1 MANIPNRTAMA
12 RQFCRSKTD
21 RPSINQHICEASL
34 VDRDIPDL
42 AAKRRT
48 RNLQLQ
54 TRNSPRAT
62 ACGPLARVPRAV
74 QSSAPMKVIDL
85 RREQNVSSINQ
96 LSRKY
101 APNGELVTQVS
112 AILSDVRQRGDLALI
127 DLAYRFDRAEF
138 TPHELAVSELEIEA
152 ATARVN
158 PELVDALEAA
168 HLNVTEFAS
177 RGLRADWKSTNA
189 QGAEVGERFDP
200 FRRVGVY
207 VPAGTAPLVSTAIMT
222 LSLAAAAGVPE
233 IVAVSP
239 VGADKTMN
247 PGLLTALKLAG
258 ATEIYKIGGAQA
270 IGALAFG
277 TEMILPVYKI
287 FGPGNAYV
295 TEAKRQVFGYVAVDL
310 IPGPSEIMVIADN
323 TANPSWVAADLLAQA
338 EHGRGSVICL
348 VALEEQVLEAVQ
360 NEIARQIKS
369 LSRGTALREV
379 LEQNAFFVL
388 AKNEEQSISI
398 ANAFAPEHIS
408 LVTQHS
414 EKMSEAIVN
423 AGAIF
428 IGGFSPVA
436 AGDFLAGP
444 SHELPT
450 GGAGKSFGGLT
461 VDQFQRRTSIIR
473 YDRESLS
480 KSVSIISQFSEI
492 EQLDG
497 HGRSVA
503 IRFE

>member
-1 MANIPNRTAMA
+1 
-12 RQFCRSKTD
+12 
-21 RPSINQHICEASL
+21 
-34 VDRDIPDL
+34 
-42 AAKRRT
+42 
-48 RNLQLQ
+48 
-54 TRNSPRAT
+54 
-62 ACGPLARVPRAV
+62 
-74 QSSAPMKVIDL
+74 MKVIDL
-85 RREQNVSSINQ
+85 RAERDFSSISQ
-96 LSRKY
+96 LSRRY
-101 APNGELVTQVS
+101 APDEKLVGQVS
-112 AILSDVRQRGDLALI
+112 NILSDVRHRGDLALI
-127 DLAYRFDRAEF
+127 DFARRFDRVEF
-138 TPHELAVSELEIEA
+138 RSNELVVSEFEIET
-152 ATARVN
+152 ATNLVK
-158 PELVDALEAA
+158 PESVDALEAA
-168 HLNVTEFAS
+168 HLNVTAFAS
-177 RGLRADWKSTNA
+177 HGLRADWKSKNA

-200 FRRVGVY
+200 FRRVGMY

-239 VGADKTMN
+239 VGPDKTMN
-247 PGLLTALKLAG
+247 PSLLTALRLAG

-277 TEMILPVYKI
+277 TETVRSVDKI

-295 TEAKRQVFGYVAVDL
+295 TEAKRQVFGYVAIDL

-348 VALEEQVLEAVQ
+348 VALEAETLEAVE
-360 NEIARQIKS
+360 NEIARQVKS
-369 LSRGTALREV
+369 LSRGAALQAV
-379 LEQNAFFVL
+379 LEQNAFFVV
-388 AKNEEQSISI
+388 AKDEQQSIEV
-398 ANAFAPEHIS
+398 ANEFAPEHIS
-408 LVTQHS
+408 LVTRHS
-414 EKMSEAIVN
+414 EKMSEGILN

-473 YDRESLS
+473 YDRESLG
-480 KSVSIISQFSEI
+480 KSASIISQFSEI